1 MAPLPEGRP
10 GRAAEIGGRGTT
22 SSPPEPAADPA
33 GGPTGRGTVTGP
45 PGGTASPAAGLSGRG
60 TTNDPSGR
68 AASAAAGPT
77 GRATVKSPPERAG
90 SPGARLTGRGA
101 VLAMAGMYLI
111 GLLLAAW
118 LGWAVLAGLAFVAG
132 CVLAAR
138 YAAPAALLTVVVSP
152 PLLFLAAVIFVS
164 AVTVPGGLF
173 MSVVVGSVVT
183 LASVAPWLAVGMV
196 LTVIITWI
204 RGLPG
209 CIRDLHREL
218 RSG

>member
-1 MAPLPEGRP
+1 VASPPE
-10 GRAAEIGGRGTT
+10 RAADPAAGPIGRGAV
-22 SSPPEPAADPA
+22 SSPPERA
-33 GGPTGRGTVTGP
+33 
-45 PGGTASPAAGLSGRG
+45 ASPAAGL
-60 TTNDPSGR
+60 
-68 AASAAAGPT
+68 
-77 GRATVKSPPERAG
+77 
-90 SPGARLTGRGA
+90 TGRGA
-101 VLAMAGMYLI
+101 VATMAGVFLI

-118 LGWAVLAGLAFVAG
+118 LGWAVVAGLAFVTG

-138 YAAPAALLTVVVSP
+138 YAATAALLTVVVSP
-152 PLLFLAAVIFVS
+152 PLLFLAAVILVS
-164 AVTVPGGLF
+164 AATGPGGLF

-209 CIRDLHREL
+209 CIQDLRREL

>member
-1 MAPLPEGRP
+1 MAPLPSGRP
-10 GRAAEIGGRGTT
+10 EQ
-22 SSPPEPAADPA
+22 AADQA
-33 GGPTGRGTVTGP
+33 AVLTG
-45 PGGTASPAAGLSGRG
+45 AAVVS
-60 TTNDPSGR
+60 
-68 AASAAAGPT
+68 
-77 GRATVKSPPERAG
+77 SPPERASG
-90 SPGARLTGRGA
+90 PAARLTGRGA
-101 VLAMAGMYLI
+101 VLTMAGVFLI

-138 YAAPAALLTVVVSP
+138 YAAATALLTVVVSP
-152 PLLFLAAVIFVS
+152 PLLFLVAVILVS

-173 MSVVVGSVVT
+173 LSVVVGSVVT

-196 LTVIITWI
+196 LTIVITWI

-209 CIRDLHREL
+209 CIRELRREL

>member
-1 MAPLPEGRP
+1 MAPLPDRRP
-10 GRAAEIGGRGTT
+10 EQ
-22 SSPPEPAADPA
+22 AADPA
-33 GGPTGRGTVTGP
+33 AEPTGSPAAEPTGRVVTGSP
-45 PGGTASPAAGLSGRG
+45 PGRG
-60 TTNDPSGR
+60 AT
-68 AASAAAGPT
+68 GP
-77 GRATVKSPPERAG
+77 PPERA
-90 SPGARLTGRGA
+90 PGPAARLTGRGA
-101 VLAMAGMYLI
+101 VLAMAGIFLI

-138 YAAPAALLTVVVSP
+138 YAATAALLTVVVSP
-152 PLLFLAAVIFVS
+152 PLLFLAAVILVS

-209 CIRDLHREL
+209 CIKDLRQEL

>member
-1 MAPLPEGRP
+1 
-10 GRAAEIGGRGTT
+10 
-22 SSPPEPAADPA
+22 
-33 GGPTGRGTVTGP
+33 
-45 PGGTASPAAGLSGRG
+45 
-60 TTNDPSGR
+60 
-68 AASAAAGPT
+68 
-77 GRATVKSPPERAG
+77 
-90 SPGARLTGRGA
+90 
-101 VLAMAGMYLI
+101 MAGVFLI

-138 YAAPAALLTVVVSP
+138 YAATAALLTVVCSP
-152 PLLFLAAVIFVS
+152 PLLFLATVILVS
-164 AVTVPGGLF
+164 AMTGPGGLF
-173 MSVVVGSVVT
+173 MSAVVGSVVT

-209 CIRDLHREL
+209 CIQDLCREL

>member
-1 MAPLPEGRP
+1 MA
-10 GRAAEIGGRGTT
+10 
-22 SSPPEPAADPA
+22 
-33 GGPTGRGTVTGP
+33 
-45 PGGTASPAAGLSGRG
+45 
-60 TTNDPSGR
+60 
-68 AASAAAGPT
+68 
-77 GRATVKSPPERAG
+77 
-90 SPGARLTGRGA
+90 A
-101 VLAMAGMYLI
+101 VFLI

-152 PLLFLAAVIFVS
+152 PLLFLAAVILVS
-164 AVTVPGGLF
+164 AITGPGGLF
-173 MSVVVGSVVT
+173 ISVVVGSVVT

-209 CIRDLHREL
+209 CIKELRQEL

>member
-1 MAPLPEGRP
+1 MAPLPSG
-10 GRAAEIGGRGTT
+10 
-22 SSPPEPAADPA
+22 SPEQAADPA
-33 GGPTGRGTVTGP
+33 RLTGREGV
-45 PGGTASPAAGLSGRG
+45 GG
-60 TTNDPSGR
+60 
-68 AASAAAGPT
+68 SAEQAAGP
-77 GRATVKSPPERAG
+77 A
-90 SPGARLTGRGA
+90 ARLTGRGA
-101 VLAMAGMYLI
+101 VFTMAGVFLI

-138 YAAPAALLTVVVSP
+138 YAATAALLTVVVSP
-152 PLLFLAAVIFVS
+152 PLLFLAAVILVS

-173 MSVVVGSVVT
+173 LSVVVGSVVT

-196 LTVIITWI
+196 LTVVITWI

-209 CIRDLHREL
+209 CIQELCREL

>member
-1 MAPLPEGRP
+1 MAPLPDGRP
-10 GRAAEIGGRGTT
+10 GRAAG
-22 SSPPEPAADPA
+22 
-33 GGPTGRGTVTGP
+33 
-45 PGGTASPAAGLSGRG
+45 PAAGLSG
-60 TTNDPSGR
+60 NE
-68 AASAAAGPT
+68 
-77 GRATVKSPPERAG
+77 TVSSPPERATG
-90 SPGARLTGRGA
+90 RAAALTGRGPVTGPSERAAGKGPRLTGRGA
-101 VLAMAGMYLI
+101 VTTMAAVFLI

-138 YAAPAALLTVVVSP
+138 YAATAALLTVVVSP
-152 PLLFLAAVIFVS
+152 PLLFLATVIVVS
-164 AVTVPGGLF
+164 AMTGPGGMF

-196 LTVIITWI
+196 LTVIIAWI

-209 CIRDLHREL
+209 CIRDLRQEL

>member
-1 MAPLPEGRP
+1 MAPLPSGRP
-10 GRAAEIGGRGTT
+10 EQ
-22 SSPPEPAADPA
+22 AADQA
-33 GGPTGRGTVTGP
+33 AVLTG
-45 PGGTASPAAGLSGRG
+45 AAVVS
-60 TTNDPSGR
+60 
-68 AASAAAGPT
+68 
-77 GRATVKSPPERAG
+77 SPPERASG
-90 SPGARLTGRGA
+90 PAARLTGRGA
-101 VLAMAGMYLI
+101 VLTMAGVFLI

-138 YAAPAALLTVVVSP
+138 YATSTALLTVVVSP
-152 PLLFLAAVIFVS
+152 PLLFLAAVILVS

-183 LASVAPWLAVGMV
+183 LASVAPWLALGMV

-204 RGLPG
+204 RGLPR
-209 CIRDLHREL
+209 CIQDLRREL